1 MCIEKRRRDALTDNI
16 FDKLNDVQKAA
27 AKATEGPVLVLAGA
41 GSGKTRV
48 LTHRIAY
55 LVSLGVDPR
64 NILAITFT
72 NKAANE
78 MRERLQKMD
87 CSAELMNISTIH
99 SLCGKIL
106 RYEASKIG
114 YESNFSIY
122 DEQDSMKV
130 LKEICKRRNIDDDRM
145 KKHASKHISI
155 AKTYA
160 LSPDEYRKIME
171 GDDIGIVCNI
181 YAEYEKILRDNNA
194 MDFDDLL
201 LNVHRLFSQF
211 PDTLHYYQ
219 ERFKYISID
228 EFQDINKVQ
237 YDIFKMLASKYRNLF
252 VVGDDD
258 QSIYGWRGADVTN
271 ILHFSDDYPDAKVFK
286 LEQNYRSTKKI
297 LEVANEIISKN
308 LSRHD
313 KKLWTD
319 IDGGVKVELYSGYT
333 ENEEAFYVVQQI
345 KALMEYSGR
354 SYADF
359 AILMRLNALSRV
371 FEQECLKYNIPHKVY
386 GGFKFFERKEI
397 KDLIAYMRAV
407 INKSDNEALLRIINT
422 PKRGI
427 GDTTQSKLRE
437 ASIEHGVSI
446 VEYIADDDNLETF
459 SSATKTK
466 IKSFYETY
474 KILSLYAEQYTLTDF
489 VENMIKTIR
498 IKESFTGTDD
508 AFEREM
514 NIDQFIEASQEYE
527 EKNDNATVED
537 FLQSVS
543 LTSDSDKESGDA
555 VTLATIH
562 SAKGLEFDTV
572 FVVGLDEGIMP
583 ISRATLME
591 REMEEE
597 RRLMYVA
604 VTRAKQR
611 LYLTRAQSR
620 FLFGDRNCTIASRFY
635 NEASE
640 LISPKKQQIY
650 TDNDF
655 LPTINPTISKSKDD
669 KEISKYKVGN
679 VVNHLTFGKGMILNI
694 ANGNADIIFDKVGKK
709 TLALKYAPLEII
721 K

>member
-1 MCIEKRRRDALTDNI
+1 MTDNI

-48 LTHRIAY
+48 LTRRIAY
-55 LVSLGVDPR
+55 LVSIGVDPR

-78 MRERLQKMD
+78 MRERLQNMD
-87 CSAELMNISTIH
+87 CSAELMTISTIH

-106 RYEASKIG
+106 RYEAKKIG

-122 DEQDSMKV
+122 DEQDSAKV
-130 LKEICKRRNIDDDRM
+130 IKEICKRRGIEDDRM
-145 KKHASKHISI
+145 KKLAAKHISI

-160 LSPDEYRKIME
+160 MSPDEYRKVTDGE
-171 GDDIGIVCNI
+171 DIGAVCKI

-201 LNVHRLFSQF
+201 LNVHRLFSEF
-211 PDTLHYYQ
+211 PETLNFYQ
-219 ERFKYISID
+219 ERFRYISID
-228 EFQDINKVQ
+228 EFQDVNKVQ

-286 LEQNYRSTKKI
+286 LEQNYRSSKKI
-297 LEVANEIISKN
+297 LDVANEIISKN

-319 IDGGVKVELYSGYT
+319 SDGGVKVETFSAFT
-333 ENEEAFYVVQQI
+333 ENEEAAYVISQI
-345 KALMEYSGR
+345 NSLMRYSGR
-354 SYADF
+354 SYGDF

-371 FEQECLKYNIPHKVY
+371 FEQECLKYDIPHRVY

-437 ASIEHGVSI
+437 ASIEKSVSI
-446 VEYIADDDNLETF
+446 VEYISNDDNLEDF
-459 SSATKTK
+459 SSGTKTK

-474 KILSLYAEQYTLTDF
+474 KILSQHAAEYTLTDF
-489 VENMIKTIR
+489 VEKMIKTIR
-498 IKESFTGTDD
+498 FRESFNGTDD
-508 AFEREM
+508 ADEKNM
-514 NIDQFIEASQEYE
+514 NIDQFVLAAEEYE
-527 EKNDNATVED
+527 ENNEGATVED

-572 FVVGLDEGIMP
+572 FVVGLDENIMP
-583 ISRATLME
+583 ISRAMFSE
-591 REMEEE
+591 HEMEEE

-611 LYLTRAQSR
+611 LYLTRAKSR
-620 FLFGDRNCTIASRFY
+620 FLFGDRSGTIASRFF

-640 LISPKKQQIY
+640 LISPKKQQLY
-650 TDNDF
+650 GEFDF
-655 LPTINPTISKSKDD
+655 QPSVKAAAPKTKDD